1 MPSGHNETSTHPAIG
16 CVTFAAGIGEG
27 VKIADLNGQ
36 LLFYS
41 KDHRFGRD
49 HETIFEANGQPVGTL
64 QKKLLSTVCSLMRTA
79 LSTGLFA
86 SKL

>member
-1 MPSGHNETSTHPAIG
+1 MRTTLP
-16 CVTFAAGIGEG
+16 AGIGEG

-49 HETIFEANGQPVGTL
+49 HETICEANGQPVGTL
-64 QKKLLSTVCSLMRTA
+64 QKKMLSTVCFRIA
-79 LSTGLFA
+79 LRVPFRMLCS
-86 SKL
+86 